1 MRTERLYGRN
11 GTERIDKKMVG
22 GRDTID
28 RNNIDVEK
36 LLRCYNDRKYMAK
49 VLEKKDEE
57 IELLDKCLFTLSPC
71 ERELLLNLF
80 VNNVSERDCVRL
92 TGLTR
97 YRVRKEKERLLGLT
111 AAVFER
117 FSSENN

>member
-1 MRTERLYGRN
+1 
-11 GTERIDKKMVG
+11 MVG

-36 LLRCYNDRKYMAK
+36 LLRDYNDRKYMAK